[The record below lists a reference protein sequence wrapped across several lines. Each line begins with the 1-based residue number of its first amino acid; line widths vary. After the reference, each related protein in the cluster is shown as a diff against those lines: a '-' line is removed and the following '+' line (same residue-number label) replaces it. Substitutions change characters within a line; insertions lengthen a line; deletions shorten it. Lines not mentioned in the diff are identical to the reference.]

1 MTKRIFRFGLVA
13 LTLLGFAC
21 MALAVA
27 QMIPAWV
34 GWVLFAGFL
43 LWSSVYY
50 GTTRSPRA
58 K

>member
-1 MTKRIFRFGLVA
+1 MFRFGLVA